1 MCCHGNRPTA
11 VPIATSARGWPCVC
25 LTPITPALAGCLHC
39 GHVTAAVAGDQ
50 SLISTWLR
58 LSSNTA
64 GECEGGTRDVHEW
77 AVTDWN
83 HFYCF
88 STVQHL
94 TLYVPHLNKCL
105 KMIRE
110 NNNSPVIDLLFV
122 HFFDRK
128 LYFAQHTI
136 SPYPSRVCDGPP
148 GCVFSSGPDG
158 PTQGSFYAPLP
169 AGTCVSLNVFEVVR
183 II

>member
-1 MCCHGNRPTA
+1 MTVCVSHAYHPRP
-11 VPIATSARGWPCVC
+11 RWM
-25 LTPITPALAGCLHC
+25 LTLRSCDG
-39 GHVTAAVAGDQ
+39 GRRWRSEFEFYVASVEQ
-50 SLISTWLR
+50 QHSRRVW
-58 LSSNTA
+58 
-64 GECEGGTRDVHEW
+64 GGTRDVHRW

-83 HFYCF
+83 NFYCF

-94 TLYVPHLNKCL
+94 TLCVPHLNKCL
-105 KMIRE
+105 KMIRD
-110 NNNSPVIDLLFV
+110 NNNPVIDLLFV
-122 HFFDRK
+122 YVFDRK

-169 AGTCVSLNVFEVVR
+169 AGTCVALNIFEVVR
-183 II
+183 VFQL